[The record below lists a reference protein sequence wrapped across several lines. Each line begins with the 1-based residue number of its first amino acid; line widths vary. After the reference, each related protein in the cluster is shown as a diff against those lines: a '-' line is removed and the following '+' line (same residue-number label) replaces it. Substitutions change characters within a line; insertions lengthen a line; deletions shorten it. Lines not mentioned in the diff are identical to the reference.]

1 MAVVA
6 LPVTRLAGFILMLS
20 RLLSRQHA
28 AHTLVVSF
36 LGCGAYPVKVICCRQ
51 APEVLW
57 PNQED
62 STIIAWTFTS
72 TAEPLR
78 GDNAFN
84 EAGCILAG
92 SCGAFTSAGLTAKRC
107 FLMSMDPLSAAASI
121 VGLVTA
127 VGKLYTLLDYVSSVR
142 NAPATIRDAKDE
154 VGHAQLALR
163 SMERCLNRLASL
175 NPDRTALIQVD
186 DLRVTLADAMMA
198 FSEFEALLRDLTR
211 LARLRAAIAWPKYA
225 KAMEDHLV
233 KVQRYKSSLT
243 LMLNILQCETQI
255 EASESQERLH
265 ALIESVMEEN
275 QVLKQMMNDSQD
287 SFDARST
294 FSRRHLDDRSTIWLG
309 GDDEEDDAATIR
321 TSNTIATIQGLRNG
335 FQSKVMALTFEK
347 ILEQSW
353 VYKRNQ
359 RNECDSSFI
368 STAGRSHAW
377 SVFSG
382 FSLADVSVLSVI
394 AMPLTTLDLSNGK
407 HYDIEVRDGDSTGP
421 TGGLGIS
428 DTSISQPRYLP
439 SLELEDFE
447 FPWTTRHQE
456 EDQLRQQIDEARSN
470 ALMVLSGAYD
480 GKDTRIT
487 PPVSDE
493 DNKLVGSNDKRPEDD
508 ASDNK
513 SDEEDGDEALWPC
526 QGCKQILEEGKAYAL
541 GKFSHDTFLN

>member
-1 MAVVA
+1 
-6 LPVTRLAGFILMLS
+6 
-20 RLLSRQHA
+20 
-28 AHTLVVSF
+28 
-36 LGCGAYPVKVICCRQ
+36 
-51 APEVLW
+51 
-57 PNQED
+57 
-62 STIIAWTFTS
+62 
-72 TAEPLR
+72 
-78 GDNAFN
+78 
-84 EAGCILAG
+84 
-92 SCGAFTSAGLTAKRC
+92 
-107 FLMSMDPLSAAASI
+107 MDPLSAAASI

-127 VGKLYTLLDYVSSVR
+127 VGKVYTLLDYVSSVR

-186 DLRVTLADAMMA
+186 DLRVTLADAVMA

-225 KAMEDHLV
+225 KALEEHMV

-321 TSNTIATIQGLRNG
+321 TSNTIATIRGLRNG

-368 STAGRSHAW
+368 STAARSHAW

-407 HYDIEVRDGDSTGP
+407 HYDIEVKAGDSTEPTEGP
-421 TGGLGIS
+421 GIS

-447 FPWTTRHQE
+447 FPWTTRHQGE
-456 EDQLRQQIDEARSN
+456 NQLRQQIDEARSN
-470 ALMVLSGAYD
+470 TMMVLSGAYD
-480 GKDTRIT
+480 GKDTRTT
-487 PPVSDE
+487 PLASNE
-493 DNKLVGSNDKRPEDD
+493 DNKLVGCNDKRPEDD

-513 SDEEDGDEALWPC
+513 RDEGEEDEDEELWSC
-526 QGCKQILEEGKAYAL
+526 QGCKQILEEGKALQGDDTNIGLLGNNDIICNDCMYDCSACGNKIEHMVILLADQTLCQSCFSCKSCMSPIENLKYARTPDGIL
-541 GKFSHDTFLN
+541 CFPCHEATFSPRGQEVLRSTRVF